1 MRYLHSSIYSSILAL
16 RYIVA
21 RQKTFAS
28 AELNQV
34 QLGDHVHSQFIFS
47 DMNFFELSKMVVDQM
62 LSIVL
67 ARLKMTKLKYSLEE
81 LSNLKDPE
89 NGNAQSD
96 QLGPKQHFDAKV
108 HNLKT
113 VAYLLASIG
122 DLIDVF
128 AGPSNDPRINIK
140 RNTAQNII
148 FEVLD

>member
-21 RQKTFAS
+21 RQKTYAS
-28 AELNQV
+28 AELSPHIQQV
-34 QLGDHVHSQFIFS
+34 ASNDHVRRQFIFS
-47 DMNFFELSKMVVDQM
+47 DMNFFELSKMVIDQM

-67 ARLKMTKLKYSLEE
+67 ARLKMTKLKHSLEE
-81 LSNLKDPE
+81 LSNLADPE
-89 NGNAQSD
+89 NNDASLD
-96 QLGPKQHFDAKV
+96 QLDPKKHFDTRI

-128 AGPSNDPRINIK
+128 NGPSNDP
-140 RNTAQNII
+140 
-148 FEVLD
+148 

>member
-21 RQKTFAS
+21 RQKTYAS

-34 QLGDHVHSQFIFS
+34 ALNDHVHRQFIFS
-47 DMNFFELSKMVVDQM
+47 DMNFFELSKMVIDQM

-67 ARLKMTKLKYSLEE
+67 ARLKMTKLKHSLEE

-89 NGNAQSD
+89 NGNAPSD
-96 QLGPKQHFDAKV
+96 QLDPKKHFDTKV